1 MHRRMDKPRNIVLV
15 GFMGSGKSVVGR
27 ALASRLGWEFLDTDT
42 RIEEL
47 AGCSVGEIFDAEGEA
62 GFRRCERE
70 VLASLAATKG
80 AVISTGGGIVLAEE
94 NWPLLRALGPVI
106 CLEAGTDTTL
116 NRVRGGRARRPLL
129 EVDDPAAKIERMK
142 AERAPHYARAD
153 HRVDTDDKSPAEV
166 ADEILALLALK
177 P

>member
-1 MHRRMDKPRNIVLV
+1 MAPAMKAPRNIVLV

-27 ALASRLGWEFLDTDT
+27 ALASRLGWEFVDTDE
-42 RIEEL
+42 RIEAL

-70 VLASLAATKG
+70 VLASLAGTTG
-80 AVISTGGGIVLAEE
+80 AVISTGGGIVLAED
-94 NWPLLRALGPVI
+94 NWPLLRALGPVV

-116 NRVRGGRARRPLL
+116 GRVRGGRARRPLL
-129 EVDDPAAKIERMK
+129 EVENPAAEIERLK
-142 AERAPHYARAD
+142 AQRAPHYAQAD
-153 HRVDTDDKSPAEV
+153 RTIDTDGKSPGEV
-166 ADEILALLALK
+166 AEEILQAVGVK

>member
-1 MHRRMDKPRNIVLV
+1 MDKPRNIVLV

-42 RIEEL
+42 RIEEM
-47 AGCSVGEIFDAEGEA
+47 AGCSVGEIFDTEGEA

-70 VLASLAATKG
+70 VLASLAKSAC

-94 NWPLLRALGPVI
+94 NWPLLRALGPVV
-106 CLEAGTDTTL
+106 CLEAGTHTTL
-116 NRVRGGRARRPLL
+116 DRVRGGRARRPLL
-129 EVDDPAAKIERMK
+129 EVEDPAAEIERLK
-142 AERAPHYARAD
+142 TERAPHYARAD
-153 HRVDTDDKSPAEV
+153 QKIDTDGKSPAEV
-166 ADEILALLALK
+166 VDEILATLGIK